1 MRIQTVEGRGTLPP
15 DWVKGLRLPGSAL
28 STTHHHH
35 RKQAPTATDTMPVR
49 ASPRTGRLKPMLR
62 VPPPPRAESP
72 NGGTPSP
79 GPSGS
84 AKGKD
89 KAKGKGPERRVLPAR
104 VRRAAGGGAEGIR
117 DIEEMVVDW
126 LERWGE

>member
-1 MRIQTVEGRGTLPP
+1 MAAGLGKGTASVLPVGTVNN
-15 DWVKGLRLPGSAL
+15 
-28 STTHHHH
+28 HHHH
-35 RKQAPTATDTMPVR
+35 RKRHHTATDTMPVR

-62 VPPPPRAESP
+62 VPPPPRDPA
-72 NGGTPSP
+72 GGTPTPSP
-79 GPSGS
+79 GP

-89 KAKGKGPERRVLPAR
+89 TAKGPERRVLPAR

-126 LERWGE
+126 LERWGK